1 MIWVKMVWEDHF
13 GPGGPNLAATISMA
27 QPKMVCSRIYTYH
40 LLQVNGMRPHSGYK
54 CGHIVDIINVAFN
67 LMI

>member
-1 MIWVKMVWEDHF
+1 MVWEDHF
-13 GPGGPNLAATISMA
+13 GPGGPNLAATISLA

-40 LLQVNGMRPHSGYK
+40 LLQGNGMRVK

-67 LMI
+67 LTI